1 MQWESWMHKTTC
13 LFIYA
18 NTQFIATVVICCLA
32 VTGYTMIRQS
42 NRFQPE
48 CQLGSFVP
56 LFGYYTQ
63 QWRHRNKL
71 LLPMISNKVLRKS
84 LYTCGGFSTL
94 ASECLYW
101 SCFCCAFLP
110 FIFGEKITQC
120 KMLTG
125 PSSAMAIS
133 FRPSALRYSRMD
145 VLRPG
150 NLGAT
155 DPRGLWITANK

>member
-84 LYTCGGFSTL
+84 LHTCGGFSTL

-125 PSSAMAIS
+125 PLVPWLY
-133 FRPSALRYSRMD
+133 PSDLQLWGTAAWMCWDLETW
-145 VLRPG
+145 VLLIQG
-150 NLGAT
+150 
-155 DPRGLWITANK
+155 DCE